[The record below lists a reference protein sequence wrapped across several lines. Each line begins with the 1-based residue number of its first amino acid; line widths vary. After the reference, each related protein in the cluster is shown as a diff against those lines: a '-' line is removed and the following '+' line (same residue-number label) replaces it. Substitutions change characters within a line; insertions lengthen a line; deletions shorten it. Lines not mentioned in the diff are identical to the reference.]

1 MEMMIKPT
9 PLKAGDT
16 VAVIAPASCAKEKEL
31 VNAEKSLA
39 LLNLK
44 GKFYPSSQARHGY
57 LAGEDALRAK
67 DLNDA
72 FQDPEAKGIFCLR
85 GGYGCGRLL
94 PMIDF
99 DGVSRNPKL
108 FLGYSDVSVLHIAF
122 NQICHLMTI
131 HGTMPSINWE
141 RSDEY
146 TVSFLKR
153 CLFGFPE
160 GIVENPE
167 GEVMECLYP
176 GKAQGRIIGGNLSL
190 VVSTLGSPY
199 EIDTKDKI
207 LFLEDIGEKP
217 YNIDRMLTALSLAGK
232 FRDASG
238 VILGSF
244 IDCEETEENTP
255 ALTLKEIFQE
265 VIVSWK
271 KPTIL
276 NFRCGHTYP
285 QLTFP
290 MGAITEMDA
299 ARCIVAFHEETSD
312 RR

>member
-1 MEMMIKPT
+1 MIKPVSLQ
-9 PLKAGDT
+9 PGDT

-31 VNAEKSLA
+31 INAEKSLS
-39 LLNLK
+39 LLGLK
-44 GKFYPSSQARHGY
+44 GKFYPSCRAKHGY
-57 LAGEDALRAK
+57 LAGEDSLRIK

-72 FQDPEAKGIFCLR
+72 FQDPEVNGIFCLR

-94 PMIDF
+94 PMVDF
-99 DGVSRNPKL
+99 DAVAKNPKV

-122 NQICHLMTI
+122 NQISDLMTI

-141 RSDEY
+141 RSDAY
-146 TVSFLKR
+146 TVDFLKR

-160 GIVENPE
+160 GKVENPE

-176 GKAQGRIIGGNLSL
+176 GKAQGCIIGGNLSL

-207 LFLEDIGEKP
+207 LFLEDIEEKP

-232 FRDASG
+232 FRDAAG
-238 VILGSF
+238 ILLGSW
-244 IDCEETEENTP
+244 INCEETEENTP
-255 ALTLKEIFQE
+255 ALTIRE
-265 VIVSWK
+265 VFEEVVLPWK

-290 MGAITEMDA
+290 MGAMTEMIA
-299 ARCIVAFHEETSD
+299 EKCFVAFCDEK
-312 RR
+312 